1 MTPPLAEIRGYPHGP
16 SIMRALGLTLRRS
29 GTGSTMTATQPG
41 AATAPRNRIPSYTHE
56 GLTFDVLDD
65 GPLSGP
71 AVVLLHGFPERASH
85 WHDVAERI
93 HAHGFRTLAPDQR
106 GYSPGARPRGRQSYR
121 MSRLVGD
128 TVALANEYG
137 APVHLVGHDWGA
149 AVAWSTAAARPDV
162 VHTLTTV
169 SVPHPAAYARSLM
182 TSGQALRSWY
192 VLAFQP
198 PGLVER
204 LARSTPAALT
214 SLLQRAGLSQDEVA
228 RFRREIVEYGAL
240 PGALGWYRA
249 LPLSLGSTP
258 GPVRVPTTHVW
269 SDGDIALSR
278 RGAELTASHVEA
290 AYELSVLSGVSHW
303 IPTQAPDALAEIILA
318 RITGPVTTRAGR
330 RT

>member
-1 MTPPLAEIRGYPHGP
+1 MPTDPPQQPKASRRRIR
-16 SIMRALGLTLRRS
+16 
-29 GTGSTMTATQPG
+29 
-41 AATAPRNRIPSYTHE
+41 SYTHD
-56 GLTFDVLDD
+56 GLAFDVLDG
-65 GPLSGP
+65 GPLDGP

-85 WHDVAERI
+85 WRDVGALL

-106 GYSPGARPRGRQSYR
+106 GYSPGARPPDRHSYR
-121 MSRLVGD
+121 MSRLVAD
-128 TVALANEYG
+128 TIALAGEYG

-149 AVAWSTAAARPDV
+149 AVAWSTAADHPDLV
-162 VHTLTTV
+162 RTLTTV

-269 SDGDIALSR
+269 SDGDVTLSR
-278 RGAELTASHVEA
+278 RGAELTATHVA
-290 AYELSVLSGVSHW
+290 APYDLRVLHGVSHW
-303 IPTQAPDALAEIILA
+303 VPTQAPDALAEIILA
-318 RITGPVTTRAGR
+318 RITGPIGTGVGR